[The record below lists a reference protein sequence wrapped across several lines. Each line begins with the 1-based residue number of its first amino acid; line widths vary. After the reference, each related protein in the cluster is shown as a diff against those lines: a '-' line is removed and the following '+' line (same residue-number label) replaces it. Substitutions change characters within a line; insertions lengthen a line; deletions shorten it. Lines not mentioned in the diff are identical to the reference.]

1 MITTNKNAAFTHDVP
16 FTGDQKVR
24 MQHRAKGIA
33 AARMKGMRRPSF
45 DLHLSDADATSGSVI
60 ASNTRPNAV
69 IAPRIVRIPKI
80 TRPSGR
86 KRVCP
91 SSIAATSG

>member
-1 MITTNKNAAFTHDVP
+1 MKTNRKAALIHEVP
-16 FTGDQKVR
+16 FTGDQKVK
-24 MQHRAKGIA
+24 MQQSANGTA
-33 AARMKGMRRPSF
+33 AIRMKGIRRPSF

-86 KRVCP
+86 KSVCP
-91 SSIAATSG
+91 SSMAVLSG